1 MADVGI
7 AQLRRELS
15 SWLDRAR
22 AGEEVVV
29 TDRGRPVARLTGI
42 GVTPVLDRLRAE
54 GRIGP
59 APAGPRP
66 RAQDLPRVRAD
77 GAAADLVVAE
87 RERHR

>member
-7 AQLRRELS
+7 TQLRRELS

-29 TDRGRPVARLTGI
+29 TERGRPVARLTGI
-42 GVTPVLDRLRAE
+42 GVVPVLDRLRAE

-59 APAGPRP
+59 APVGPRP
-66 RAQDLPRVRAD
+66 RPTDFPKIRAEGD
-77 GAAADLVVAE
+77 VSDFVITE
-87 RERHR
+87 RERRR